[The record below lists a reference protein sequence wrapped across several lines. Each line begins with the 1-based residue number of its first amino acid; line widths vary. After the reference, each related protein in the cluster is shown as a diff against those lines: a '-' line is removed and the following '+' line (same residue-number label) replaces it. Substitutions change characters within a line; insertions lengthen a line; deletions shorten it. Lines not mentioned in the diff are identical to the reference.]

1 MEAYLTGR
9 RQRVKVLD
17 TTSSWLPIPA
27 GVPQGSVLGPL
38 LFLIYTID
46 LPHACTNTNTT
57 CSQFADDTALITST
71 PSLQTTQL
79 QLQKAVSSA
88 GRWLKDWHLLVN
100 AEKTVTVIFH
110 HDNRPPAQQPT
121 IYLDG
126 KLLSVARKQR
136 HLGITFQHDLRWT
149 EHTNAILNKSLTSLK
164 NILRLRNSLNS
175 SALAYLY
182 STYIRPKLEYACIAL
197 SPLPTHTMDKL
208 ERFQRKAARVCLR
221 LPLYTPADHSHLLRR
236 LSLSSLHCRRNIKHL
251 LLAHSIH
258 HRYAPPH
265 ILQLNLPPP
274 TTPYYSLRHRRSYH
288 IPSSR
293 TDRHKD
299 SPIYKSLYLF
309 NSLPE
314 NIKNTRNRAQFQFQ
328 INDLLINSVCP
339 CSSHPISY
347 S

>member
-57 CSQFADDTALITST
+57 CSQFADDTALITPT
-71 PSLQTTQL
+71 PSLQTTEQ

-182 STYIRPKLEYACIAL
+182 ST
-197 SPLPTHTMDKL
+197 
-208 ERFQRKAARVCLR
+208 
-221 LPLYTPADHSHLLRR
+221 LYT
-236 LSLSSLHCRRNIKHL
+236 
-251 LLAHSIH
+251 
-258 HRYAPPH
+258 
-265 ILQLNLPPP
+265 
-274 TTPYYSLRHRRSYH
+274 TET
-288 IPSSR
+288 
-293 TDRHKD
+293 
-299 SPIYKSLYLF
+299 
-309 NSLPE
+309 
-314 NIKNTRNRAQFQFQ
+314 
-328 INDLLINSVCP
+328 
-339 CSSHPISY
+339 
-347 S
+347 